1 MDDERSFYFKI
12 QEYNEK
18 VKKSEGRTVQ
28 TFPGKILSTFH
39 QSKDSIELPLV
50 ENPEA
55 LLELIESRRSI
66 SRRRSVSFPVLS
78 AACNKRRRFARCR
91 RRVKCPMLSSRF
103 NSGCVVSEACK
114 LGMRGAFSGKNPS
127 SDELSLRRER
137 GVVRRTRS
145 GVVGSGKRP
154 DMVSEGNQRK
164 DVLRK
169 IFRNNEVRYGE
180 K

>member
-1 MDDERSFYFKI
+1 
-12 QEYNEK
+12 
-18 VKKSEGRTVQ
+18 
-28 TFPGKILSTFH
+28 
-39 QSKDSIELPLV
+39 
-50 ENPEA
+50 
-55 LLELIESRRSI
+55 
-66 SRRRSVSFPVLS
+66 
-78 AACNKRRRFARCR
+78 
-91 RRVKCPMLSSRF
+91 
-103 NSGCVVSEACK
+103 
-114 LGMRGAFSGKNPS
+114 MRGAFSGKNPS